1 MVKIMNGDTKF
12 IHDKLLAAQSKVDEF
27 EKKTIELEKKVDES
41 EKKKTELEKK
51 IANMVV
57 APAPNAIKPGKS

>member
-12 IHDKLLAAQSKVDEF
+12 IHDKLVFAEAKVNEF
-27 EKKTIELEKKVDES
+27 EKKT
-41 EKKKTELEKK
+41 TELEKT

-57 APAPNAIKPGKS
+57 APPPNAFKPGELKI